1 MVAKR
6 IANSYPKKS
15 HNLEILKFEIF
26 ESLNIK
32 SYPMKY
38 LKLSIIAFAVVA
50 MMTACG
56 QKDESTAT
64 TEQNA
69 PQAAPVVSVITAQ
82 AEDVEITNTFTSN
95 IEPFAINNIVSQTAG
110 RIVSIKA
117 EVGQQVRKGQLLA
130 TMDDVNLAKTR
141 MQYVNDSTELARLT
155 ELYNIGAVAQSD
167 YDMAKLALN
176 VTKKT
181 YQNLAENTY
190 LRSPINGVVTAR
202 NYDKGDMYSMAQPIF
217 VVQQIQPVKMLINVS
232 ETLFTNISKDMDF
245 DITVESYPGETFQ
258 GKVNL
263 IYPTVSASTHT
274 FPVEI
279 VCQNADQKLRPGMFA
294 RVTANFGTNHH
305 VVVPDGAVVKQQGS
319 GEHFIYV
326 LQPDGTVKYQLVEV
340 GKRLGNR
347 YEIVSG
353 INEGD
358 KIVTEGQ
365 IRLKDGVSVTVK

>member
-1 MVAKR
+1 
-6 IANSYPKKS
+6 
-15 HNLEILKFEIF
+15 
-26 ESLNIK
+26 
-32 SYPMKY
+32 MKY

-56 QKDESTAT
+56 QKDKSTAT

-155 ELYNIGAVAQSD
+155 QLYEIGAIAQSD

-176 VTKKT
+176 VTQKT

-202 NYDKGDMYSMAQPIF
+202 NYDKGDMYSMTQPIF
-217 VVQQIQPVKMLINVS
+217 VVEQIQPVKMLVNVS
-232 ETLFTNISKDMDF
+232 ESLFTQVHEGMEF
-245 DITVESYPGETFQ
+245 DIIVDAYPDEVFK

-263 IYPTVSASTHT
+263 LYPTVSATTHT
-274 FPVEI
+274 FPVEVI
-279 VCQNADQKLRPGMFA
+279 CQNADQRLRPGMFA

-305 VVVPDGAVVKQQGS
+305 VVVPDIAVVKQQGS
-319 GEHFIYV
+319 GEHFVYV
-326 LQPDGTVKYQLVEV
+326 LLPDNTVKYTLVEL
-340 GKRLGNR
+340 GRRLGNR

-358 KIVTEGQ
+358 RIVTEGQ
-365 IRLKDGVSVTVK
+365 VRLKDGVSVTVK